1 MYQVTYW
8 QDNKPIP
15 YNYFFQSLWAAVF
28 KARAI
33 TESHGFPTDVMSST
47 TGAIMVEFEPESR
60 KAVYI
65 DSDVPNDVK
74 LLALT
79 PLE

>member
-8 QDNKPIP
+8 QNNKPTP
-15 YNYFFQSLWAAVF
+15 CDYFFQSLWAAVF

-33 TESHGFPTDVMSST
+33 TESYGFPTDIMSST
-47 TGAIMVEFEPESR
+47 TGAIMVEFQPESR
-60 KAVYI
+60 KAIYI

-74 LLALT
+74 LLAFTLI
-79 PLE
+79 E

>member
-1 MYQVTYW
+1 MYQINYY
-8 QDNKPIP
+8 NGKPVIFD
-15 YNYFFQSLWAAVF
+15 YCFQSLWAATF

-33 TESHGFPTDVMSST
+33 TESHGFPTEVMEST
-47 TGAIMVEFEPESR
+47 TGAIMVQFEPESR
-60 KAVYI
+60 KAIYI
-65 DSDVPNDVK
+65 DQDIPENVK

>member
-1 MYQVTYW
+1 MYHITYW
-8 QDNKPIP
+8 QNGKRLV
-15 YNYFFQSLWAAVF
+15 YNYFFQSLWAATF

-33 TESHGFPTDVMSST
+33 TESHGFPTEVMGSN
-47 TGAIMVEFEPESR
+47 TGAIMVEFEPKYR
-60 KAVYI
+60 RATYI
-65 DSDVPNDVK
+65 DSDVPEDVK